1 MPRRVG
7 QEPTR
12 EQPRLV
18 AQPDGYADYVEDV
31 GAPDVPGAGGAGSD
45 AARGTGGL
53 VVGPV
58 PRRHSASAAPPR
70 RRQRTIRST
79 LSMLL
84 VIPMITLVGLLVYSL
99 TATIPEVLANRNGT
113 TINNEVGGPLQG
125 LLTQLTTEA
134 ALTYSLSSFPATPKM
149 TPEQEKQL
157 ANSGSPGEQ
166 RKEAQLRALQ
176 QQSASVEQQ
185 LKAQRPKTDAAIAA
199 YQAGQAKVNAG
210 DLLPAQDKPLAEA
223 LLTQLNDVPA
233 LRGQADGHTAGP
245 LTVFKGYLT
254 VISSIFPYVGAMP
267 NVKSPVPMFSQS
279 MGTLFMGQALTGV
292 STEKILGDG
301 ALENGGV
308 ITGPAYRLFEQTVS
322 AQRQLDQTGT
332 TMLNIENSSGT
343 DPYVEALNSPQFKS
357 FQQLEDKIVDD
368 GPNSAL
374 PATAQSWDQQ
384 ANAALALLTA
394 GETAERTTVTANAR
408 HNTDVKEYELFG
420 VSGTALILVL
430 ISSLLLLRFG
440 RRVARELQDLR
451 TAAQGLAF
459 QRLPAIV
466 SRLRIGEDLDPSAEA
481 SPLYVDTKTLEVT
494 ETAEAFSAV
503 HRTAVEAAV
512 EQAMMRKAVSNVF
525 RRLARRNQ
533 GLLQRQ
539 LKMLDEMERGTHDP
553 DALGQLFRL
562 DHLTTRMR
570 RQAEGLIILSGAA
583 PGRGWRQ
590 PVQVVEVLRGA
601 IGEIEDY
608 VRVDLA
614 TDSPDYLQ
622 GTGVADVTHLLAEL
636 IENAVTYSPPATRV
650 QVRGGRVAN
659 GYVVEVEDRGL
670 GIPDEAREQLNQR
683 LADPPDFDVADSD
696 QLGLFVVSRLAAR
709 HGIKVSLHASSYGG
723 TRAIALLPQALVVTH
738 EEAAYLASQ
747 EHGSGA
753 RRHTGPIDTGGRGR
767 MAAAVGAAADALTGR
782 RRRDTGPVRRDT
794 GPVPSPPGSG
804 PMPALGGPPSLPF
817 RSSRPADASFPGVAG
832 GHPGSAGGFS
842 AAPGPLAQG
851 GQPGQD
857 DAAGLPRRQRM
868 ASLAPQLRE
877 DRPDT
882 PRGPLPGKSPEQAR
896 ALLSS
901 IQQGLR
907 TGRNTDVRDGGASEF
922 GGRGGTERP

>member
-31 GAPDVPGAGGAGSD
+31 GLPGERGAPGPTGSG
-45 AARGTGGL
+45 AARESGGL

-70 RRQRTIRST
+70 RRQRSIRST
-79 LSMLL
+79 LTWLL
-84 VIPMITLVGLLVYSL
+84 VIPMITLIGLLVYSF
-99 TATIPEVLANRNGT
+99 TTTVPEVLANRNNT
-113 TINNEVGGPLQG
+113 AINNEVGAPLQG

-134 ALTYSLSSFPATPKM
+134 ALTYSLSSFPAPPKM
-149 TPEQEKQL
+149 TPAQEKQL
-157 ANSGSPGEQ
+157 AGSKSPSERQ
-166 RKEAQLRALQ
+166 KETQLRTLQ
-176 QQSASVEQQ
+176 QQTAAVEQQ

-199 YQAGQAKVNAG
+199 YQAGQAKVDAR
-210 DLLPAQDKPLAEA
+210 DLLPAQDQPLAKA
-223 LLTQLNDVPA
+223 VLAQLNNVPA
-233 LRGQADGHTAGP
+233 LRSQADGHSAGP

-254 VISSIFPYVGAMP
+254 VINSIFPYVGAMP

-279 MGTLFMGQALTGV
+279 MGTLFIGQALADV
-292 STEKILGDG
+292 STEKTLGDG

-308 ITGPAYRLFEQTVS
+308 LTGPAYWLFEQTVA

-332 TMLNIENSSGT
+332 TMLNVENSGT
-343 DPYVEALNSPQFKS
+343 DPYVAALGSPRFKN

-374 PATAQSWDQQ
+374 PATAQSWEQQ
-384 ANAALALLTA
+384 TKAALALLTVS
-394 GETAERTTVTANAR
+394 ETGERTTVTANAQ

-420 VSGTALILVL
+420 VSGLGLILVL
-430 ISSLLLLRFG
+430 VSSLLLLRFG
-440 RRVARELQDLR
+440 RRVTRELRGLRAVAQD
-451 TAAQGLAF
+451 LAF
-459 QRLPAIV
+459 QRLPGIV
-466 SRLRIGEDLDPSAEA
+466 SRLRVGEDLDPNAEA
-481 SPLYVDTKTLEVT
+481 SPLYLDTKTLEIT

-503 HRTAVEAAV
+503 QRTAVEAAI
-512 EQAMMRKAVSNVF
+512 EQAMLRKAVSNVF

-608 VRVDLA
+608 VRVDLT

-622 GTGVADVTHLLAEL
+622 GAGVTDVTHLLAEL

-670 GIPDEAREQLNQR
+670 GIPGEARDLLNQR

-709 HGIKVSLHASSYGG
+709 HGIKVSLRPSSYGG
-723 TRAIALLPQALVVTH
+723 TTAIVLLPQALVVTQ

-753 RRHTGPIDTGGRGR
+753 RRQTGPIDTGGRGR

-782 RRRDTGPVRRDT
+782 RRRDTGPVPT
-794 GPVPSPPGSG
+794 GPGSG
-804 PMPALGGPPSLPF
+804 SMPALNGPPSLPF
-817 RSSRPADASFPGVAG
+817 RSGRPAGTSFPGAAG
-832 GHPGSAGGFS
+832 GHPGGSGGFP
-842 AAPGPLAQG
+842 AATGSFAQG
-851 GQPGQD
+851 GQQAQD
-857 DAAGLPRRQRM
+857 DAAGLPRRQKM

-877 DRPDT
+877 ERPDA

-901 IQQGLR
+901 IQRGLR
-907 TGRNTDVRDGGASEF
+907 TGRDADVRNGGASEF
-922 GGRGGTERP
+922 GGRGGTERR